1 MAREVDLLRLKQG
14 FSESL
19 YSFVDKLLP
28 TVAQFE
34 KKPPY
39 ERESLELFIKTATED
54 AAIGYIFL
62 RLVTN
67 YWEITNPMSKDQINS
82 LFGTIGSVD
91 SPMVL
96 LRTISDCLFSL
107 DFDGKDDYRS
117 QESISRALVGAS
129 EIVRRVVQPSAPN
142 SITGSIEL
150 ESELELV
157 HLNHVF

>member
-117 QESISRALVGAS
+117 
-129 EIVRRVVQPSAPN
+129 
-142 SITGSIEL
+142 
-150 ESELELV
+150 
-157 HLNHVF
+157 